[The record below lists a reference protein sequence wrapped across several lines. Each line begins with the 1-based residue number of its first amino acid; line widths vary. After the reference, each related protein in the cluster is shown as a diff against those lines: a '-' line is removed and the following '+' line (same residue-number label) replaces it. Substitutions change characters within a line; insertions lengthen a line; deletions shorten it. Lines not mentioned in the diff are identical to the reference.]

1 MNTPNIRIE
10 ISRDI
15 SVLEIITNQYNNLV
29 ETADWINPYFSPEW
43 MRSWWDRQEQNRK
56 PLIILAISEDG
67 SLLGYWPFT
76 ERPGLLGTK
85 GLWPFIYDEANYHF
99 PTCQRRVANLFVDT
113 LINLLETFLFVWVPQ
128 IPEEFWKE
136 HLEAGVKDSRNL
148 KIVRSER
155 TTTLIN
161 PETQYS
167 FDQFWEE
174 KIGKKSR
181 KSQNYDE
188 RNLAG
193 RGKVSYEVLES
204 FEKVRSIMPA
214 TCLVE
219 VESKKTREN
228 AGLYTIRG
236 KRGFFF
242 ELLPELAKSSQVR
255 VSFLRVD
262 DHPVAWQLELLSP
275 GHSYLHHLAFDENWK
290 KFSPGKQLLKHCIKY
305 CWNEG
310 RSIDFLP
317 AFFDYKQ
324 DYANKLVPVYELH
337 WIRRSVRGLIA
348 CRLINW
354 NMQWRKKIR
363 ERSPGLAASIAGE
376 QVKKKN
382 SGFSE

>member
-275 GHSYLHHLAFDENWK
+275 GHSYLHHWSFDVNWK
-290 KFSPGKQLLKHCIKY
+290 
-305 CWNEG
+305 
-310 RSIDFLP
+310 
-317 AFFDYKQ
+317 
-324 DYANKLVPVYELH
+324 
-337 WIRRSVRGLIA
+337 
-348 CRLINW
+348 
-354 NMQWRKKIR
+354 
-363 ERSPGLAASIAGE
+363 
-376 QVKKKN
+376 
-382 SGFSE
+382 